1 LLWVTWFG
9 TEKSCA
15 VESTRRDAEDKPSF
29 VLVQS
34 LDKDLGRLGKKIG
47 MWNVPNSLTLLR
59 IVLAP
64 LLVVVLLTEFP
75 DKEIWGLV
83 IFLIAALTD
92 ALDGIIARRTNRIT
106 VTGAMLDPIADKLLI
121 SAAFISLVELGL
133 APAWMVTL
141 IVGREFAVT
150 GLRLIALERNVPI
163 SANMWGKAKTTTQI
177 IAVSLLIF
185 GSHLGPLRILGPLV
199 LWVALILTVISMV
212 VYFWQNWQI
221 VREAEQ

>member
-1 LLWVTWFG
+1 
-9 TEKSCA
+9 
-15 VESTRRDAEDKPSF
+15 
-29 VLVQS
+29 
-34 LDKDLGRLGKKIG
+34 

-185 GSHLGPLRILGPLV
+185 GSHLGPLRILGPFV
-199 LWVALILTVISMV
+199 LWIALILTVISMV

>member
-1 LLWVTWFG
+1 
-9 TEKSCA
+9 
-15 VESTRRDAEDKPSF
+15 
-29 VLVQS
+29 
-34 LDKDLGRLGKKIG
+34 

-92 ALDGIIARRTNRIT
+92 ALDGLIARRTNRIT
-106 VTGAMLDPIADKLLI
+106 VTGAMLDPIADKLLM

-133 APAWMVTL
+133 APAWMVTI

-150 GLRLIALERNVPI
+150 GLRLIALERSVPI
-163 SANMWGKAKTTTQI
+163 SANAWGKAKTTTQI

-185 GSHLGPLRILGPLV
+185 GSHLGPLRVLGPV
-199 LWVALILTVISMV
+199 MLWVALILTIISMV
-212 VYFWQNWQI
+212 VYFRQNWRI
-221 VREAEQ
+221 IREAEQ